1 MITVKPIP
9 AFNDNYIW
17 LLQREG
23 DPRCVVV
30 DPGDATP
37 VLDTLSRQ
45 GLELSAILITH
56 HHGDHTGGV
65 RELLQH
71 REVPVY
77 GPAAETIPACTH
89 PLREGDTVML
99 EALDLELGV
108 LDVPGHTA
116 GHIAY
121 YGEGMLFCGDTLFAG
136 GCGRLFEGT
145 AEQMYQSLEKLVR
158 LPDSTRVY
166 CAHEYTLANLR
177 FAVRV
182 DPDNAALQE
191 RLQQVEELR
200 DAGRCTLPSTIEQE
214 QQTNPFLRSGDT
226 NVKQHAETWAGERL
240 TSPVQVFAAVRAWKD
255 AG

>member
-17 LLQREG
+17 LLQRAG

-37 VLDTLSRQ
+37 VLLALAEQD
-45 GLELSAILITH
+45 LELSGILITH

-65 RELLQH
+65 RELLAH
-71 REVPVY
+71 RQVPVF
-77 GPAAETIPACTH
+77 GPAGEAIPGMTH
-89 PLREGDTVML
+89 PLREGDTVTL
-99 EALDLELGV
+99 EALDLQLGV
-108 LDVPGHTA
+108 FDVPGHTA
-116 GHIAY
+116 GHIAF

-145 AEQMYQSLEKLVR
+145 PEQMYQSLDKLAS
-158 LPDSTRVY
+158 LPEDTRVY

-177 FAVRV
+177 FAQRV
-182 DPDNAALQE
+182 EPDNARLQE
-191 RLQQVEELR
+191 RLSEVETMR
-200 DAGRCTLPSTIEQE
+200 ASDQCTLPSSIGLER
-214 QQTNPFLRSGDT
+214 QTNPFLRSGAHS
-226 NVKQHAETWAGERL
+226 VKQNAESWAGERF